1 MKIFANFAWGHS
13 SEFLSYDIDSR
24 CKTHLLDR
32 NFSKIEFMLPPE
44 ISTTYI
50 FDFLGISDIPHFWDE
65 KYFLGW
71 NILEISHSQFVI
83 LHPNNYLQSKINVH
97 VAP

>member
-1 MKIFANFAWGHS
+1 MASGEVGEFLHFSSQNTVGIGNWISKENTDIFAIFTWGDR

-44 ISTTYI
+44 ISTTQ
-50 FDFLGISDIPHFWDE
+50 ISDDE
-65 KYFLGW
+65 KGNNEDFGDSSYPSLLG
-71 NILEISHSQFVI
+71 
-83 LHPNNYLQSKINVH
+83 
-97 VAP
+97 